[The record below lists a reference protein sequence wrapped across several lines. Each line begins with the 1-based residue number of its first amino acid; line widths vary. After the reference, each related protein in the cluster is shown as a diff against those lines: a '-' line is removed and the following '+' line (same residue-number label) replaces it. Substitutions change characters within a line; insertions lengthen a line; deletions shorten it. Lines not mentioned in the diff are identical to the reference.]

1 MRTIKYNED
10 LFCDKRL
17 NKRMV
22 EIVESLVS
30 KPNVILQQMILKN
43 LTPGNIT

>member
-30 KPNVILQQMILKN
+30 KPNVRI
-43 LTPGNIT
+43 P